1 MVCFRDVT
9 DSGNTYLMIMDYER
23 QPAEKGTRL
32 RVRRSLIGSFTPNW
46 PQFMNHLRRITWTR
60 EVPFAKASSAWVL
73 ESSYHRPTSQP
84 SLLSILGHRI
94 VEE

>member
-9 DSGNTYLMIMDYER
+9 DSGNTYLMIMDYEW
-23 QPAEKGTRL
+23 QPADKGTRL
-32 RVRRSLIGSFTPNW
+32 RVYRSLIGSFAPNW
-46 PQFMNHLRRITWTR
+46 PQFTNHLRRTTWTR

-73 ESSYHRPTSQP
+73 ESSHHRPTSQP
-84 SLLSILGHRI
+84 SLLPTLGRRI